1 MATPVR
7 EAALAAVVVRL
18 RAQMPDVAL
27 DRARRG
33 AVDADRERLP
43 RLILRGEDMEADDTQ
58 EPGRTHYRIGF
69 SVVAFTRA
77 GSDLELEQALSS
89 LHARIAAAL
98 AGWVP
103 DSWNLGDVAEQGAE
117 FVLYDAE
124 DSAKPAGECA
134 ARFSILAVTP
144 TGDPTIP

>member
-1 MATPVR
+1 MAVPVR
-7 EAALAAVVVRL
+7 EAALAAVAARL
-18 RAQMPDVAL
+18 RAQLPDVAL
-27 DRARRG
+27 DRARRS
-33 AVDADRERLP
+33 AVDTERERLP
-43 RLILRGEDMEADDTQ
+43 RVILRAEDIEADDTQ

-77 GSDLELEQALSS
+77 GSDLELEQSLSA
-89 LHARIAAAL
+89 LHARIVTAL

-117 FVLYDAE
+117 FALYDAE
-124 DSAKPAGECA
+124 DSAKPAGECV

>member
-7 EAALAAVVVRL
+7 EAALAAVAARL
-18 RAQMPDVAL
+18 RTQLPDVAL

-33 AVDADRERLP
+33 AVDADREPMP
-43 RLILRGEDMEADDTQ
+43 RMILRGEDMDADDTQ
-58 EPGRTHYRIGF
+58 EPGRTHYRISF
-69 SVVAFTRA
+69 SVVAFARA
-77 GSDLELEQALSS
+77 VSDLAVEQALSL

-103 DSWNLGDVAEQGAE
+103 DTTNLGDVAEQGAE

-124 DSAKPAGECA
+124 DSAKPAGECI

-144 TGDPTIP
+144 TGDPNIP

>member
-7 EAALAAVVVRL
+7 EAALAAVAARL
-18 RAQMPDVAL
+18 RTQLPDVAL

-33 AVDADRERLP
+33 AVDADREPMP
-43 RLILRGEDMEADDTQ
+43 RLILRGEDMDADDTQ
-58 EPGRTHYRIGF
+58 EPGRTHYRISF
-69 SVVAFTRA
+69 SIVAFTRA
-77 GSDLELEQALSS
+77 GSDIELEQALSA

-103 DSWNLGDVAEQGAE
+103 DTTNLGDVAEQGAE

-124 DSAKPAGECA
+124 DSAKPAGECI

-144 TGDPTIP
+144 TGDPNIP

>member
-1 MATPVR
+1 MSTPVR
-7 EAALAAVVVRL
+7 EAALAAVAARL
-18 RAQMPDVAL
+18 RAQLPDVTL

-33 AVDADRERLP
+33 EVDIDVERMP
-43 RLILRGEDMEADDTQ
+43 RMILRGEGIDADDTQ

-69 SVVAFTRA
+69 TVLALSRA
-77 GSDLELEQALSS
+77 GSDLDLEQSLSA

-103 DSWNLGDVAEQGAE
+103 NILNLGDVAEQGAE
-117 FVLYDAE
+117 FVRYDAE
-124 DSAKPAGECA
+124 DSARPAGECA

-144 TGDPTIP
+144 AGDPNIP

>member
-1 MATPVR
+1 MPTPVR
-7 EAALAAVVVRL
+7 EAALAAIAARL
-18 RAQMPDVAL
+18 PAQMPDVAL
-27 DRARRG
+27 DRARRSP
-33 AVDADRERLP
+33 VDTDVEPLP
-43 RLILRGEDMEADDTQ
+43 RMILRGEGIDADDTQ
-58 EPGRTHYRIGF
+58 EPGRTHYQIGF
-69 SVVAFTRA
+69 TVLAISRA
-77 GSDLELEQALSS
+77 GSDLVLEQTLSV

-103 DSWNLGDVAEQGAE
+103 NILNLGDVAEQGAE

-144 TGDPTIP
+144 TGDPNIP